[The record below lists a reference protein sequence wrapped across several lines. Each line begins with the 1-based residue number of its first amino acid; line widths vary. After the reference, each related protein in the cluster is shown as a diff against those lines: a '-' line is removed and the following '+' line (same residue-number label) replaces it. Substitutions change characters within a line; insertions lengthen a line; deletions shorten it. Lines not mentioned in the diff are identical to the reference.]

1 MLCPVYSVK
10 YFRDGYYK
18 LIRFNTPR
26 IPCLPTPREAF
37 GDAEKKL
44 SQAIA
49 RARSVITQVAICNDW
64 DYFFTCTLDGAKHD
78 RYDLDSFRK
87 VFPQWLR
94 DYNKKYRCKIRYLLV
109 PERHKDGAWHIHGFL
124 RGIPSDRLTPFVRGI
139 HPRDLVDGGYLN
151 WGDCSYKF
159 GFCSLARI
167 KDPVAAGHYVTKYI
181 TEDMAEAC
189 VGYGLHMYYCSI
201 RLARAVPMGYSYERC
216 VALDEFIQNDGKY
229 CSTGYV
235 KDVDWSFWLDYL
247 PAEPLQLPCYAP
259 ESPVPLCMSNAL
271 LQLSMFDS
279 AGWCSG
285 EH

>member
-139 HPRDLVDGGYLN
+139 HPEKLVNGGYLN
-151 WGDCSYKF
+151 WG
-159 GFCSLARI
+159 
-167 KDPVAAGHYVTKYI
+167 
-181 TEDMAEAC
+181 
-189 VGYGLHMYYCSI
+189 GL
-201 RLARAVPMGYSYERC
+201 
-216 VALDEFIQNDGKY
+216 
-229 CSTGYV
+229 
-235 KDVDWSFWLDYL
+235 
-247 PAEPLQLPCYAP
+247 
-259 ESPVPLCMSNAL
+259 L
-271 LQLSMFDS
+271 L
-279 AGWCSG
+279 
-285 EH
+285 